1 MLRIALQAGDLCASA
16 VKKYLKIKESMIPEK
31 IIRAELDRTIRETDF
46 PGLGAKE
53 TGKVRDS
60 YLQPGRRV
68 LIVTDRISA
77 FDRVLGTIPFKGQVL
92 NQLAAFWFEQTKK
105 LVHNHVLDVPDPNV
119 MVVAECEQLPIEMV
133 VRGYITGVTKTS
145 LWFNY
150 QQGIR
155 NYCGN
160 VLPEGFRRDQKLP
173 KPIITPTTKL
183 EAHDRPVS
191 REEAIKEGLV
201 TAETFDEAANICL
214 RLFDYGQNFARTRGL
229 ILVDTKYELG
239 RRGGKLIVSDE
250 IHTPDSSR
258 YWHADSYESLFSAGK
273 DQRKLDKEYV
283 REWYAGKG
291 FRGEGTPPSMPAE
304 VRIEAA
310 KRYIA
315 AYETI
320 TGKEFE
326 ITGEPAKER
335 MERNLRE
342 NGYLK

>member
-1 MLRIALQAGDLCASA
+1 MISEKRIRQELALTVA
-16 VKKYLKIKESMIPEK
+16 
-31 IIRAELDRTIRETDF
+31 ETDF
-46 PGLGAKE
+46 SGLGARE

-60 YLQPGRRV
+60 YLQPGKRV

-92 NQLAAFWFEQTKK
+92 NQLAAFWFEQTKN
-105 LVHNHVLDVPDPNV
+105 LAPNHVLDVPDPNV

-150 QQGIR
+150 QQGVR

-160 VLPEGFRRDQKLP
+160 ILPEGLRKDQKLG

-201 TAETFDEAANICL
+201 TAEVFDEAAAICL
-214 RLFDYGQNFARTRGL
+214 RLFDYGQKFARTRGL

-239 RRGGKLIVSDE
+239 RRNGKLTVSDE

-258 YWHADSYESLFSAGK
+258 YWHADSYEAFFSAGK
-273 DQRKLDKEYV
+273 EQHKLDKEYV
-283 REWYAGKG
+283 REWFAARN
-291 FRGEGTPPSMPAE
+291 FRGEGVPPPMPDE

-310 KRYIA
+310 RRYIA

-320 TGKEFE
+320 TGKEFK
-326 ITGEPAKER
+326 ITDEPSIIR
-335 MERNLRE
+335 MERNLKAK
-342 NGYLK
+342 GYL

>member
-1 MLRIALQAGDLCASA
+1 
-16 VKKYLKIKESMIPEK
+16 MISEK
-31 IIRAELDRTIRETDF
+31 RIRAELERTVRETDLRA
-46 PGLGAKE
+46 LGRKE

-60 YLQPGRRV
+60 YLQPGKRI

-77 FDRVLGTIPFKGQVL
+77 FDCILGTIPFKGQVL
-92 NQLAAFWFEQTKK
+92 NQLAAFWFERTKN
-105 LVHNHVLDVPDPNV
+105 VAPNHVIDVPDPNV
-119 MVVAECEQLPIEMV
+119 MVVAECEQLPVEMV

-150 QQGIR
+150 QQGAR

-160 VLPEGFRRDQKLP
+160 ILSEGLRKDQKLP
-173 KPIITPTTKL
+173 QPIITPTTKL

-191 REEAIKEGLV
+191 REEVIGEGLV
-201 TAETFDEAANICL
+201 TAETFDEAINICMK
-214 RLFDYGQNFARTRGL
+214 LFDYGQKFAHRRGL

-239 RRGGKLIVSDE
+239 RRDSALIVSDE

-258 YWHADSYESLFSAGK
+258 YWFADSYETLFAAGK

-283 REWYAGKG
+283 REWYVEHG
-291 FRGEGTPPSMPAE
+291 FRGEGVPPTMPDG

-310 KRYIA
+310 KRYIQ

-320 TGKEFE
+320 TGEEFI
-326 ITGEPAKER
+326 ITNEPAIER
-335 MERNLRE
+335 IEKNLIAK
-342 NGYLK
+342 GYMN